1 VRPAGDDA
9 EFGLQVDLVGVVGCQ
24 MEDQASGVV
33 DEFGSGNRSA
43 WNSLTSIG
51 GN

>member
-1 VRPAGDDA
+1 MRPAGDDA

-24 MEDQASGVV
+24 MEDKTSGMV

-43 WNSLTSIG
+43 
-51 GN
+51 